1 MNGLLQDSRGLRER
15 VMYEDIPSG
24 NQWLLPILNAMKGN
38 RVVKLEYQDY
48 FDAEPREVLL
58 EPYCVRVFR
67 QRWYVIGIMENQPEG
82 EEPSELTN
90 QGQIRRYALDR
101 ILHLVATEETF
112 KMPRQFSVESY
123 FADAFGIIVEPEEYQ
138 VERIRLK
145 VSDVNH
151 RRQYLRSLP
160 LHHSQREL
168 ERHSDYSVFEVRV
181 APTYDFVQQIL
192 AMGGE
197 VEVLSPDYVR
207 AEIVADLREICLH
220 AVGIL
225 VVDDFEKFLQLGANL
240 RDLVVGVGVEQDF
253 LEQVVVLVE
262 HALGNTHVAL
272 EGCSRCVLM
281 LHDGGKD
288 EGRDEGNRQR
298 VGHRAVVLLEG
309 VLVDVQA
316 QLMMMAFSSESCCRL
331 AKVGPNIG

>member
-1 MNGLLQDSRGLRER
+1 MKDYLRRHIWILSELYQNPKGLTYKEFAERWKRTTLNSQQTTLPKRTFADCLRAIEETFDIDISSDARNGYRYRIVQRDWLENDRVKDWLLSAFAVNGLLQDSRGLRER

-24 NQWLLPILNAMKGN
+24 NRWLLSILNAMKGN
-38 RVVKLEYQDY
+38 HVVRVEYQDY
-48 FDAEPREVLL
+48 YDAEPREVLL

-67 QRWYVIGIMENQPEG
+67 QRWYVIGVMQNKPES

-101 ILHLVATEETF
+101 IQHLVATEETF
-112 KMPRQFSVESY
+112 KMPRQFSVDSY
-123 FADAFGIIVEPEEYQ
+123 FANAYGIIVEPEEYD

-145 VSDVNH
+145 ISDVNH

-207 AEIVADLREICLH
+207 EEIKRRIKEMA
-220 AVGIL
+220 
-225 VVDDFEKFLQLGANL
+225 
-240 RDLVVGVGVEQDF
+240 
-253 LEQVVVLVE
+253 
-262 HALGNTHVAL
+262 ALY
-272 EGCSRCVLM
+272 
-281 LHDGGKD
+281 
-288 EGRDEGNRQR
+288 
-298 VGHRAVVLLEG
+298 
-309 VLVDVQA
+309 
-316 QLMMMAFSSESCCRL
+316 
-331 AKVGPNIG
+331 